1 MHKHIFSSNHE
12 TYCSSYGTEPQ
23 YGWIL
28 RRLKYTNKATTTI
41 TPTIPTI
48 TTIGVVKN
56 GPDSKTIEKTT
67 VSETPT
73 LPEEA
78 I

>member
-1 MHKHIFSSNHE
+1 
-12 TYCSSYGTEPQ
+12 
-23 YGWIL
+23 L
-28 RRLKYTNKATTTI
+28 RRLKYTNKATTTTI